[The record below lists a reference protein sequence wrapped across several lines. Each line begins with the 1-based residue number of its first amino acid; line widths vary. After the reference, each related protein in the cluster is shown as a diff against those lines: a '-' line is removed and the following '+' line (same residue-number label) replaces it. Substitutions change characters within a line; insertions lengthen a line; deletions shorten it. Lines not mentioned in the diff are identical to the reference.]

1 MNIRQRKFPGI
12 RLITSSVLLSF
23 GLIGCGGGSDTTE
36 QPADGPTLSQDDVTM
51 VGAGDVVSQIG
62 PSANLTELG
71 AGYSPAVR
79 SGEVELFVRLAA
91 PSVAEY
97 CVNEMLAGK
106 PEPDSAAQK
115 SYAATISGEQNAVS
129 LQLAALGAREL
140 SRLRAGDN
148 GFRVR
153 VDASQIDALRSI
165 AGVTAVVPV
174 TKHTPSLTNSV
185 PWIGAADVQAMGYD
199 GTGTTIA
206 VIDTGIDYY
215 HAGLGGAGDPADYAA
230 DDPNVVEPGT
240 FPTAKVIDGYDFAG
254 PTYNADDPANSTP
267 APDADPLD
275 GDGHGSHVSG
285 IAAGLGVPGEIGQGV
300 APGAYLM
307 ALKVFG
313 DTAGS
318 TTLTADA
325 IEFALDPNGDGDTSD
340 HVDVINM
347 SLGSGFGNPEDPSA
361 VASDNAAHMGIAVVA
376 SAGNSGP
383 IPYVTGSPGV
393 ASAAISVASSLSG
406 GDVLG
411 FSVSGGVNGSFEAV
425 EGVGAVRLS
434 DGIVTGD
441 LMQPADPANVLGCEA
456 IADDMSGKIALISRG
471 ECAFDLK
478 YINAQ
483 DAGAAAI
490 VVYNDGADPSRI
502 APIIMGGVGDSG
514 VPITIPGI
522 MTSSTAG
529 FELAGVLSGGTAV
542 AATLDESIL
551 VPTEFGDTP
560 SPQRLTK
567 ASWSRRNSAT
577 RCPASRPA
585 GPGMV
590 ARASSR
596 M

>member
-1 MNIRQRKFPGI
+1 
-12 RLITSSVLLSF
+12 
-23 GLIGCGGGSDTTE
+23 
-36 QPADGPTLSQDDVTM
+36 M

-325 IEFALDPNGDGDTSD
+325 IEFALDPNGDGGCHQHEPRVRIRKSGRPVSSRVGQRGT
-340 HVDVINM
+340 HGHRGCGVCRQQRTN
-347 SLGSGFGNPEDPSA
+347 SLRNR
-361 VASDNAAHMGIAVVA
+361 
-376 SAGNSGP
+376 
-383 IPYVTGSPGV
+383 
-393 ASAAISVASSLSG
+393 LSG
-406 GDVLG
+406 RCVCRDIRCVVIVRWRCSRFLG
-411 FSVSGGVNGSFEAV
+411 IRRRQWQFRSG
-425 EGVGAVRLS
+425 
-434 DGIVTGD
+434 
-441 LMQPADPANVLGCEA
+441 
-456 IADDMSGKIALISRG
+456 
-471 ECAFDLK
+471 
-478 YINAQ
+478 
-483 DAGAAAI
+483 
-490 VVYNDGADPSRI
+490 
-502 APIIMGGVGDSG
+502 
-514 VPITIPGI
+514 
-522 MTSSTAG
+522 
-529 FELAGVLSGGTAV
+529 
-542 AATLDESIL
+542 
-551 VPTEFGDTP
+551 
-560 SPQRLTK
+560 
-567 ASWSRRNSAT
+567 
-577 RCPASRPA
+577 
-585 GPGMV
+585 
-590 ARASSR
+590 
-596 M
+596 